1 MKIKT
6 STLTPI
12 LILVALVVAAMVIP
26 IGNTNDIYLSVMVEK
41 PLCAPFTDC
50 SEVAKITDING
61 YATQHTFIESPYLAE
76 IGGISSGSLK
86 LSAEAGNIK
95 TIKGIGTIY
104 KNTANTYQLTLRD
117 VPKTQINV
125 TVKLYENNAVV
136 DTKTVIV
143 TEVK

>member
-12 LILVALVVAAMVIP
+12 LILVALIIAGMVIP

-41 PLCAPFTDC
+41 PIAPFLIGD
-50 SEVAKITDING
+50 SPAKIIDVTG
-61 YATQHTFIESPYLAE
+61 YATKHTLIESIYLAD
-76 IGGISSGSLK
+76 IGAISSGSLK
-86 LSAEAGNIK
+86 LTAETGKKLSLKPAG
-95 TIKGIGTIY
+95 TLIKGTSG
-104 KNTANTYQLTLRD
+104 TYQITLRD
-117 VPKTQINV
+117 VPPTQTNV